1 MTALPQPFL
10 EEIRA
15 QLGDEFP
22 AFLSSYDQPHVTSL
36 RLNPFRKGAEAL
48 AGAFID
54 APVPWE
60 PYGRYVKPGVRPG
73 LSLAHFGG
81 AYYMQEASAML
92 AAAALDVQPGMNVLD
107 LCAAPGGKS
116 GQLLRKLDG
125 RGLLVSNEPDAARAR
140 MLAGNLERLGAVNA
154 VVTNE
159 YPQRLEQTFSGF
171 FDAALVDAP
180 CSGEGMF
187 RRDPGAIAEWNPG
200 LPEFCRQRQLTILD
214 SAAAMLRPGGQ
225 LVFSTCT
232 FNRTE
237 NEGAVE
243 AFLAAHPEFAPE
255 DFSLP
260 EVGAS
265 TGGILRAWPHR
276 LRGEGHFVCRLRKQ
290 LADTASQPAAPLH
303 QRLAGRSKK
312 ARNQPAPKRGDS
324 QDRAA
329 QDALNLL
336 RRDVLGGDTPEFIS
350 EQRLCLQGDLLYCQ
364 PDSLPPLDG
373 IRAPK
378 PGLTLCRVGRSYV
391 EPDHAL
397 AMALRPEQAGS
408 VAALDDGDAWR
419 YLAGEALPCGEKGW
433 TLVTWNGLPLGWGK
447 VSGGQL
453 KNHLPKG
460 LRRPQGAPASD

>member
-1 MTALPQPFL
+1 MPTLPQPFL
-10 EEIRA
+10 DEIRA
-15 QLGDEFP
+15 QLGEEYP
-22 AFLSSYDQPHVTSL
+22 AFLASYDQPHVASL
-36 RLNPFRKGAEAL
+36 RLNPLRDGAEAL
-48 AGAFID
+48 AEAFIE

-60 PYGRYVKPGVRPG
+60 PFGRYVRPDARPG

-92 AAAALDVQPGMNVLD
+92 AAAALDVQPGMKVLD

-159 YPQRLEQTFSGF
+159 YPQQLEAAFAGF
-171 FDAALVDAP
+171 FDAVQVDAP

-187 RRDPGAIAEWNPG
+187 RRDPNAIAEWNPG
-200 LPEFCRQRQLTILD
+200 LPEFCRQRQLTILN

-225 LVFSTCT
+225 MVFSTCT

-237 NEGAVE
+237 NEGVVE

-260 EVGAS
+260 GIGPSAS
-265 TGGILRAWPHR
+265 GMLRAWPHR
-276 LRGEGHFVCRLRKQ
+276 LRGEGHFVCRLRK
-290 LADTASQPAAPLH
+290 APGPAN
-303 QRLAGRSKK
+303 R
-312 ARNQPAPKRGDS
+312 PA
-324 QDRAA
+324 DRAKKGRPRRA
-329 QDALNLL
+329 DARDATAREALNRLL
-336 RRDVLGGDTPEFIS
+336 RDALGGDMPDFLAA
-350 EQRLCLQGDLLYCQ
+350 QRLCLQGDRLFCQ
-364 PDSLPPLDG
+364 PDLLPSLDG
-373 IRAPK
+373 IRSPK
-378 PGLTLCRVGRSYV
+378 PGLALCRAGKNYV
-391 EPDHAL
+391 EPDHSL

-408 VAALDDGDAWR
+408 VAALDDSAAWR
-419 YLAGEALPCGEKGW
+419 YLAGEALPCEAKGW
-433 TLVTWNGLPLGWGK
+433 TLVTWKHLPLGWGK
-447 VSGGQL
+447 ASGGQL

-460 LRRPQGAPASD
+460 LRRPQGAPACD

>member
-10 EEIRA
+10 DEIRA

-22 AFLSSYDQPHVTSL
+22 AFLSSYDQPHVASL
-36 RLNPFRKGAEAL
+36 RLNPFRANAEAL
-48 AGAFID
+48 AEAFVD

-60 PYGRYVKPGVRPG
+60 PFGRYVKPGTRPG

-92 AAAALDVQPGMNVLD
+92 AAAALDVQPGMKVLD

-116 GQLLRKLDG
+116 GQLLRKLEG

-159 YPQRLEQTFSGF
+159 YPQRLAPAFSGF
-171 FDAALVDAP
+171 FDAVLVDAP

-187 RRDPGAIAEWNPG
+187 RRDPGAIGEWNPG

-225 LVFSTCT
+225 MVFSTCT

-237 NEGAVE
+237 NEGTVA
-243 AFLAAHPEFAPE
+243 AFLSAHPEFAPE

-260 EVGAS
+260 GIGPS
-265 TGGILRAWPHR
+265 TGGMLRAWPHR
-276 LRGEGHFVCRLRKQ
+276 LRGEGHFVCRLRKG
-290 LADTASQPAAPLH
+290 ADPAERP
-303 QRLAGRSKK
+303 AGRAKK
-312 ARNQPAPKRGDS
+312 GRARREDS
-324 QDRAA
+324 PERAA
-329 QDALNLL
+329 RDALNLL
-336 RRDVLGGDTPEFIS
+336 LRDALGGAMPGFLS
-350 EQRLCLQGDLLYCQ
+350 GLRLDLQGDRLYGR
-364 PDSLPPLDG
+364 PAPLPSLDG
-373 IRAPK
+373 IRSPK
-378 PGLTLCRVGRSYV
+378 PGLPLGRVGRNYI

-397 AMALRPEQAGS
+397 AMALRPEQAGR
-408 VAALDDGDAWR
+408 AAELDDSAAWR
-419 YLAGEALPCGEKGW
+419 YLAGEALPFDGRGW
-433 TLVTWNGLPLGWGK
+433 TLATWNALPLGWGK
-447 VSGGQL
+447 ASGGQL